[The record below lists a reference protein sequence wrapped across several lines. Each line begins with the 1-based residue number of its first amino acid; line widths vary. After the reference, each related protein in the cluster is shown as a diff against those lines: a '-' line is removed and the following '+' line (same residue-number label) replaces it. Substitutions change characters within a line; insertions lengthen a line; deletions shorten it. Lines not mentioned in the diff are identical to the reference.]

1 MPKASKY
8 NWEMIK
14 DWYVTGKF
22 DLATGQSLNYTYQ
35 DVCDK
40 WGMKDRSNVKRHADK
55 GNWNEE
61 RAAYKEQLRATISK
75 QMREVQIPDIVKLKR
90 TLININYQ
98 ELAIYL
104 EQLNAREIDIKPSD
118 AKAAARFLLDEYHYL
133 FGNEEP
139 AKKLEV
145 TVDFKDK
152 DDIYSTLARLRNGDN

>member
-14 DWYVTGKF
+14 DWYVHGEF
-22 DLATGQSLNYTYQ
+22 DLATGQSIDYSYA
-35 DVCDK
+35 DVCRK
-40 WGMKDRSNVKRHADK
+40 WGVKNRSSVKNHADK
-55 GNWNEE
+55 EGWNEA
-61 RAAYKEQLRATISK
+61 RAQYKEQLRQTIAK
-75 QMREVQIPDIVKLKR
+75 QVREVQIPDIAKLRR
-90 TLININYQ
+90 TLINIKYQ

-104 EQLNAREIDIKPSD
+104 EKLNAREVDIKPSD
-118 AKAAARFLLDEYHYL
+118 ANATARFLLDEYHYL

-152 DDIYSTLARLRNGDN
+152 DDIYSTLARLRNGDH